1 MSLLLLDVLVLTG
14 TALLVIGGYYLARC
28 CMKRRDPLRETIPI
42 INSCPGDT
50 DTDM

>member
-1 MSLLLLDVLVLTG
+1 MSFLVLDILVLTG
-14 TALLVIGGYYLARC
+14 AALLVIGAYYLAKR